1 MSERK
6 RAVAA
11 PRHRRHRHRA
21 WLRFSVSKCCRA
33 SVADAE
39 GGFLFPRTLRRHLHC
54 LSIRLSLDGLGV
66 THVLAPEAELLGQ
79 LVHHVLEDDRVHVLA
94 EQVEEEPVAHHGL
107 LDDDVQALGLDPS
120 KPARQRSTSMHVK
133 TKINYIYGNDRLIRS
148 IWH

>member
-1 MSERK
+1 MLSRIG
-6 RAVAA
+6 RGRGGRVPLPTHTATA
-11 PRHRRHRHRA
+11 P
-21 WLRFSVSKCCRA
+21 S
-33 SVADAE
+33 
-39 GGFLFPRTLRRHLHC
+39 
-54 LSIRLSLDGLGV
+54 LSLSLRLSLDGLGV

-94 EQVEEEPVAHHGL
+94 EQVEEEPVAHHRL

-148 IWH
+148 IGH